1 MKIQRENVEKKVAH
15 QSLLI
20 GLGIEKENDWFI
32 YNLNHKFRSGP

>member
-20 GLGIEKENDWFI
+20 RLGIEKENDWFI